1 MNAILK
7 IDPEFEAMCPPL
19 TKDEY
24 QQLEENI
31 MDEGLVI
38 TPLIVWDDTIIDG
51 HNRYKICQQ
60 HPDIEYQLHEKQ
72 FGNRYEV
79 ISWICKNQLGRRNL
93 TPQQK
98 KYLIGQRYEAEK
110 LAHGGDR
117 KSSDTKS
124 SDQIGHLI
132 EDKSTRAH
140 IASETHTSEGYVQR
154 ANHYA
159 RGVDAAEEVLPGIKQ
174 EILSG
179 TIRPKEPDVAAIARA
194 APEERR
200 QKVEAL
206 RITPDKSNRKVS
218 ASIASGRP
226 ATAKRQE
233 LQEIR
238 NIYIDMFPDDTPA
251 PTSEDSIL
259 ETLHGA
265 VVDMIR
271 VCDTLFSDFPR
282 LLLDN
287 AYKAK
292 VIAIMQEPKNYI
304 LQIEGAR
311 Q

>member
-19 TKDEY
+19 TEDEY

-38 TPLIVWDDTIIDG
+38 TPLIVWDGTIIDG

-110 LAHGGDR
+110 MAYGGDR
-117 KSSDTKS
+117 TSNIAKASDNS
-124 SDQIGHLI
+124 CHLLTA
-132 EDKSTRAH
+132 KRTRKR
-140 IASETHTSEGYVQR
+140 IADEAGISEGSVQN
-154 ANHYA
+154 ANKYA
-159 RGVDAAEEVLPGIKQ
+159 KGVDAAEEVLPGIKQ
-174 EILSG
+174 ELLSG
-179 TIRPKEPDVAAIARA
+179 AIRPKEPDVAAIARA

-206 RITPDKSNRKVS
+206 RITPDKGNRKAI
-218 ASIASGRP
+218 ASLASGRP

-238 NIYIDMFPDDTPA
+238 DIYTEMLPDDTPA

-282 LLLDN
+282 LLSDN

-292 VIAIMQEPKNYI
+292 VITIMQEPKQYI
-304 LQIEGAR
+304 LEIEGVR

>member
-19 TKDEY
+19 TEDEY

-117 KSSDTKS
+117 KSSDAKS
-124 SDQIGHLI
+124 SDQFGHLI
-132 EDKSTRAH
+132 EDKRTRAH

-174 EILSG
+174 EILSC

-218 ASIASGRP
+218 AS
-226 ATAKRQE
+226 TE
-233 LQEIR
+233 ML
-238 NIYIDMFPDDTPA
+238 PDDTPA

>member
-19 TKDEY
+19 TEDEY

-38 TPLIVWDDTIIDG
+38 TPLIVWEGTIIDG

-117 KSSDTKS
+117 KSSDAKS
-124 SDQIGHLI
+124 SDQFGHLI

-159 RGVDAAEEVLPGIKQ
+159 RGVDAAEEVIPGIKQ

-194 APEERR
+194 APEERG

-206 RITPDKSNRKVS
+206 RITPDKGNRKAS
-218 ASIASGRP
+218 ASLASGRP

-238 NIYIDMFPDDTPA
+238 DIYTEMLPDDTPA

-282 LLLDN
+282 LLSEY

-292 VIAIMQEPKNYI
+292 VIDIMQEPKNYI

>member
-19 TKDEY
+19 TEDEY
-24 QQLEENI
+24 RQLEENI
-31 MDEGLVI
+31 ISEGLVLMS
-38 TPLIVWDDTIIDG
+38 LIVWDGTIIDG

-60 HPDIEYQLHEKQ
+60 HPDIEYQIYEKQ
-72 FGNRYEV
+72 FGNRYEA

-117 KSSDTKS
+117 KSSDAKS
-124 SDQIGHLI
+124 SGQIGHLI

-206 RITPDKSNRKVS
+206 RITPDKSNRKATVNT
-218 ASIASGRP
+218 ASGRP

-238 NIYIDMFPDDTPA
+238 DIYTDMLTDDAPA
-251 PTSEDSIL
+251 PASEDSIL
-259 ETLHGA
+259 ETLRGA
-265 VVDMIR
+265 VIDMIR

-282 LLLDN
+282 LLSDN

-292 VIAIMQEPKNYI
+292 VIAIMQEPKQYI
-304 LQIEGAR
+304 LEIEGVR